1 MVAPYLPDEVKHTFV
16 NSAPVA
22 LDVFDRA
29 AAPCSAAQ
37 RARCTTAPSSEL
49 AEEIDGAAEWLGVQ
63 PEEILLAALGRT
75 FGRTRGEGA
84 VTVDVRAGQQGQS
97 RPVSLL
103 CAASW
108 PMGPSEMLQGA
119 HNALAAASAHHGAPA
134 EIALTIDPVADD
146 DTAATAALELRVLR
160 IDGLLHLQ
168 WAYDAARLDG
178 YSVEE
183 MAEQFP
189 LALIEI
195 TSDAGAPL

>member
-16 NSAPVA
+16 NSAPIA

-29 AAPCSAAQ
+29 VSPSSAV
-37 RARCTTAPSSEL
+37 RLEKWVTAPSSEL
-49 AEEIDGAAEWLGVQ
+49 TEEIDGAAEWLGVQ

-84 VTVDVRAGQQGQS
+84 VTVDVRTGQQRQA

-119 HNALAAASAHHGAPA
+119 HNALAAASGHTGVSA
-134 EIALTIDPVADD
+134 EIALTIGPIADAEG
-146 DTAATAALELRVLR
+146 TMALELRVQR
-160 IDGLLHLQ
+160 IDGLLHVE
-168 WAYDAARLDG
+168 WWYDAARLDG

>member
-16 NSAPVA
+16 NSAPIA
-22 LDVFDRA
+22 LEVFDRA
-29 AAPCSAAQ
+29 AAPCSGAQ

-84 VTVDVRAGQQGQS
+84 VAVDVRTGRQRQS

-134 EIALTIDPVADD
+134 EIALTIAPVADD
-146 DTAATAALELRVLR
+146 DTAGTAALELRVLR
-160 IDGLLHLQ
+160 IDGMLHLQ

>member
-16 NSAPVA
+16 NSAPIA
-22 LDVFDRA
+22 LDVFDHA
-29 AAPCSAAQ
+29 ASPSNAA
-37 RARCTTAPSSEL
+37 RWGKCATAPSSEL
-49 AEEIDGAAEWLGVQ
+49 TEEIDGAAEWLRVQ

-84 VTVDVRAGQQGQS
+84 VTVDVRGGRQALS

-119 HNALAAASAHHGAPA
+119 HNALAAATGHPGGHA
-134 EIALTIDPVADD
+134 EVRLTVDPVAHDD
-146 DTAATAALELRVLR
+146 VAGVPALEVRVQR
-160 IDGLLHLQ
+160 IDGLLHLD
-168 WAYDAARLDG
+168 WIYDTARLDG